1 MGKGLVHLYC
11 GDGKG
16 KTTAAMGLALRAL
29 GQGQRVVIVQF
40 LKTGTSG
47 ELEPLRSLG
56 ATVFSGKPGTKFVSR
71 MSDSEKTET
80 DQWNNQ
86 MLQSALSENCDLLI
100 LDELCAA
107 RQYGLV
113 SETLAK
119 SAVLDRPGG
128 REVVITGRTPEAW
141 MLEAADY
148 ITEMRCQRHPYQQ
161 GIVARRG
168 IEY

>member
-1 MGKGLVHLYC
+1 MDKGLVHLYC

-29 GQGQRVVIVQF
+29 GQGKRVVIVQF

-56 ATVFSGKPGTKFVSR
+56 AVIFSGKPGTSFVSR
-71 MSDSEKTET
+71 MSDAEKTET
-80 DQWNNQ
+80 DQWNNR
-86 MLQSALSENCDLLI
+86 MLRDALSEECDLLI

-113 SETLAK
+113 SEELAK
-119 SAVLDRPGG
+119 TAVLDRPGE
-128 REVVITGRTPEAW
+128 REVVITGRTPEDW
-141 MLEAADY
+141 MFEAADY
-148 ITEMRCQRHPYQQ
+148 ITEMRCWRHPYQQ